1 MKMTEN
7 NRMLKLI
14 ALAIAIVLWLYV
26 GTQQDPLAQHT
37 YEVQLEMENLPVDKT
52 ASLSEETVKVRVMGR
67 QDRLNS
73 LSGSDFKASVDL
85 SDVEEGEH
93 ALPVQVTLPN
103 EVYFARTNPSM
114 VNVQVEALQGSEMS
128 VDINTTGTLPGGVT
142 LEDMSVEPQK
152 VFVTSD
158 DAALL
163 AEVDS
168 VGVSVDLA
176 SIYDDSKQNVDV
188 QFYDIAGNLINDER
202 LQALPAQVSL
212 SIKTSQSDTE
222 KTVPIQANLVGQLP
236 LGVQIESVS
245 IQPETTTV
253 SGAPEDLAAIESI
266 RTAAIDL
273 SQISQT
279 TTLSVALESD
289 AVTTPESVSV
299 TLSVTTAADD
309 DNASGVRMLPV
320 ALSGAAA
327 SNVYADVQMVEVTYH
342 MQPGYQDAGDA
353 LTAYVLVEQTPTG
366 ATTAQVQLSSVE
378 GLVVDAISPDTVTLY
393 PTTTTDPATDPTD
406 HTTTTY

>member
-1 MKMTEN
+1 M
-7 NRMLKLI
+7 
-14 ALAIAIVLWLYV
+14 
-26 GTQQDPLAQHT
+26 
-37 YEVQLEMENLPVDKT
+37 
-52 ASLSEETVKVRVMGR
+52 
-67 QDRLNS
+67 
-73 LSGSDFKASVDL
+73 
-85 SDVEEGEH
+85 EEGEH

-114 VNVQVEALQGSEMS
+114 VNVQVDALQGSEMS

-188 QFYDIAGNLINDER
+188 QFYDIAGNPINDER

-212 SIKTSQSDTE
+212 AIRTSQSDTE

-236 LGVQIESVS
+236 QGVQIESVS
-245 IQPETTTV
+245 IQPETATV
-253 SGAPEDLAAIESI
+253 SGAPEDLAAIDSV

-289 AVTTPESVSV
+289 AVTAPESVSV

-406 HTTTTY
+406 HTRTTY

>member
-67 QDRLNS
+67 QDRLNA

-114 VNVQVEALQGSEMS
+114 VNVQVDALQGSEMS
-128 VDINTTGTLPGGVT
+128 VDINTTGTLPDGVT

-158 DAALL
+158 DTALL

-176 SIYDDSKQNVDV
+176 SVYDDSKQNVDV
-188 QFYDIAGNLINDER
+188 QFYDIAGNPISDER

-212 SIKTSQSDTE
+212 AIRTSQSDTE

-236 LGVQIESVS
+236 QGVQIESVS
-245 IQPETTTV
+245 IQPETATV
-253 SGAPEDLAAIESI
+253 SGAPEDLAAIDSV

-327 SNVYADVQMVEVTYH
+327 SSVYADVQMVEVTYH

>member
-67 QDRLNS
+67 QDRLNA

-114 VNVQVEALQGSEMS
+114 VNVQVDALQGSEMS

-188 QFYDIAGNLINDER
+188 QFYDIVGNPINDER

-236 LGVQIESVS
+236 QGVQIESVS
-245 IQPETTTV
+245 IQPETATV
-253 SGAPEDLAAIESI
+253 SGAPEELAAIDSV

-289 AVTTPESVSV
+289 AVTTPESVSI

-327 SNVYADVQMVEVTYH
+327 SSVYADVQMVEVIYH